1 MISLPLSFVVFDTF
15 ALSDPLGKL
24 IVLGLLVVSLWV
36 WSIIFVKYREVFRLR
51 RADAAFQR
59 AFKAQSH
66 PLELFVSRNPAVSD
80 SDSDHAAVYEAACEA
95 ALREF
100 NAMADRR
107 GDTALSID
115 LEHER
120 LTPLQLEA
128 VRNAAES
135 RMAERVI
142 LHESSMTLLGVAYS
156 IAPLIG
162 LFGTVWGVM
171 LTFMS
176 MGRNGAADLAAVAP
190 GISSAMLTT
199 IVGLLVAIPTSIF
212 YNWISGRLRE
222 ATVDMN
228 SFAEDMLASFR
239 QRFGALS

>member
-1 MISLPLSFVVFDTF
+1 MIPPASFIAFDTF
-15 ALSDPLGKL
+15 AISDPLGKI
-24 IVLGLLVVSLWV
+24 IVLGLIVVSVWV
-36 WSIIFVKYREVFRLR
+36 WSLIFVKYRELYRMTW
-51 RADAAFQR
+51 ADAAFSR
-59 AFKAQSH
+59 AFHAQPH
-66 PLELFVSRNPAVSD
+66 PLALFVAGKVLSDHPD
-80 SDSDHAAVYEAACEA
+80 SDRAAIYNAACEA

-100 NAMADRR
+100 NVLADRR
-107 GDTALSID
+107 GDDSLSID

-135 RMAERVI
+135 TMAARVL
-142 LHESSMTLLGVAYS
+142 LHESSMTFLNAAYS
-156 IAPLIG
+156 IAPLVG

-199 IVGLLVAIPTSIF
+199 IVGLLVAIPTSF
-212 YNWISGRLRE
+212 CANHISDKLRV

-228 SFAEDMLASFR
+228 SFAEDMLAAFR
-239 QRFGALS
+239 QHFGVLS

>member
-1 MISLPLSFVVFDTF
+1 MTLPASFIVFDTF
-15 ALSDPLGKL
+15 AISDPLGKL
-24 IVLGLLVVSLWV
+24 IVLGLLVVSVWV
-36 WSIIFVKYREVFRLR
+36 WSIIFVKYREVFRMH
-51 RADAAFQR
+51 RADAVFQR
-59 AFKAQSH
+59 AFKAQNH
-66 PLELFVSRNPAVSD
+66 PLEIFVSRASPAGNPD
-80 SDSDHAAVYEAACEA
+80 SDLASVYEAACEA

-135 RMAERVI
+135 RMAQRVI
-142 LHESSMTLLGVAYS
+142 LHESSMIILNAAYS

-199 IVGLLVAIPTSIF
+199 IVGLVVAIPTSFCANHIADM
-212 YNWISGRLRE
+212 LRE

-228 SFAEDMLASFR
+228 SFTEDMLAAFR
-239 QRFGALS
+239 QRFGVLS